1 MRGKQVSLSAIDL
14 QQIYDP
20 QVYQTGVPFDI
31 LQQLRQQQAVHWI
44 DEVATDSWPG
54 GEGFLVRYTTCGSLA
69 GFENPKDF
77 SSWLGG
83 TQLRN
88 PPSEQDLAYVRQ
100 MMLNKDPLSIRACAV
115 CWSTPLHREPSV
127 G

>member
-54 GEGFLVRYTTCGSLA
+54 GEGFWFVTRHAEVSQVLKT
-69 GFENPKDF
+69 PKIF